1 MQHKIVFNVVS
12 IRIGNSNGNERE
24 YNFVFVLRLFLVVA
38 DDEVDDIM
46 IVEDRDPLKE
56 DETEQFIHEETIEEQ
71 MQFVAG
77 ELVVEETVDTADVDV
92 THNDA
97 SNDLPIEYSIT
108 STIDD
113 NHHER
118 SIENVDVEE
127 HVPATKLN
135 NSKEA
140 GIEQSETISVSD
152 SLSFLDSDTE
162 QEVIEQEMFEMEE
175 MEFHSENMSKSEN
188 LNESID
194 DVILMHDSRDDA
206 INDDRSRIP
215 NENDNNNQ
223 RSNVSAAIEDGN
235 DSQQLED
242 NLMASLNENTTDCD
256 DDSSTSQDRRA
267 IRSRRAGDR
276 KNYSYRRSYVSRCA
290 SAAKLDNETDDGH
303 TQSEAS
309 GSPSQ
314 NTIITLPDS
323 QNPEP
328 IVNQQSQDG
337 QFAEHIENAD
347 DVTEVEFRFKQ
358 STSIRTYQRRKK
370 MSNVKPLLDQ
380 VDDDST
386 SKNFIN
392 SETVYST
399 ELTSIELAEAAV
411 NTDEINIKL
420 CTEIGSI
427 SESDSNSQIEIEV
440 IQKKRSVGRPSKQR
454 ANAISD
460 RSRSEQEI
468 QEQMSQPLLPP
479 PRTDEIKS
487 FGGTTS
493 KSVERSGSETFS
505 TPSEPN
511 DSMRTDT
518 SASTISSVLFE
529 ESIIESDMKSVIE
542 VSNIQASTSQSGGEN
557 MIETSHLNS
566 EPVHDLSFEV
576 MEVNGKYFE

>member
-1 MQHKIVFNVVS
+1 M
-12 IRIGNSNGNERE
+12 
-24 YNFVFVLRLFLVVA
+24 VA
-38 DDEVDDIM
+38 EDEVDDDIM
-46 IVEDRDPLKE
+46 IVEERNPLTE

-77 ELVVEETVDTADVDV
+77 EIVVEETDDTTDVGV

-108 STIDD
+108 STNDD
-113 NHHER
+113 HHRER

-135 NSKEA
+135 NPKEA
-140 GIEQSETISVSD
+140 VNEQSETISLSD
-152 SLSFLDSDTE
+152 SLSCFDSDTE
-162 QEVIEQEMFEMEE
+162 QEVIEQEILEMEE
-175 MEFHSENMSKSEN
+175 MEFHSDNKNKSEN

-223 RSNVSAAIEDGN
+223 RANVSGAIEDGN
-235 DSQQLED
+235 DSQD
-242 NLMASLNENTTDCD
+242 NLTASLNENTTDCD

-290 SAAKLDNETDDGH
+290 SAAKLDNETDE
-303 TQSEAS
+303 EAS
-309 GSPSQ
+309 GSLSQ
-314 NTIITLPDS
+314 NTIITLPES
-323 QNPEP
+323 QNPES
-328 IVNQQSQDG
+328 IANQQNQDG

-347 DVTEVEFRFKQ
+347 DVTQVEFMFKQ
-358 STSIRTYQRRKK
+358 NTSIRTYLRRKK
-370 MSNVKPLLDQ
+370 MTNVKPLLDQ

-386 SKNFIN
+386 SKNVIN
-392 SETVYST
+392 PETVYST
-399 ELTSIELAEAAV
+399 EPTSLELAEAAV

-427 SESDSNSQIEIEV
+427 SESDSNSQIEVEV

-460 RSRSEQEI
+460 RATGEQEI

-479 PRTDEIKS
+479 PRRDEIKS
-487 FGGTTS
+487 FVGTTS
-493 KSVERSGSETFS
+493 KSVERSGSETSS

-529 ESIIESDMKSVIE
+529 ESFMESDMKSVIE
-542 VSNIQASTSQSGGEN
+542 VPNIQTSTTQSGGEN
-557 MIETSHLNS
+557 MIETSHGNS